1 MLSRNR
7 EEIEAEWKKRIENEV
22 LSRITS
28 EKTRKEL
35 ANSFL
40 RGAVEGREL
49 EVSFKSSKDKEKA
62 EENFNQWIKRAKEQI
77 VWLDKNDYSRALI
90 RALKLS
96 LNFVS
101 ADYDRTKKRDWSQI
115 WTDTARGFLGEIA
128 LSKFFKESFGAELL
142 LDNSKTSIEKALES
156 DVIGIKFQSGVRI
169 KPAKKLS
176 IKTSK
181 FQARWLDIPGD
192 QISHSDIFFLVK
204 IGITD
209 KHFLSYLKEI
219 SFLKDKL
226 FREGVSI
233 QEISEKEA
241 DEIWN
246 TIEKLDPIPAYIP
259 GFFVKEE
266 IQMPIQEVKAK
277 AKKAGKNKFKI
288 EIIKALGLITD
299 NHLKQYFLSHK
310 NNLECYIEKI
320 SRQKTAGREKFIE
333 EIIDAVENGRVE
345 YEISGIRR
353 TINSD
358 YKHFLAS
365 SGSLT
370 YGIDNFERVLKL
382 VIGEGNG

>member
-1 MLSRNR
+1 MSFGSKKGM
-7 EEIEAEWKKRIENEV
+7 EAEWKKRIENEV
-22 LSRITS
+22 LSQIAS

-35 ANSFL
+35 ADFFL

-49 EVSFKSSKDKEKA
+49 EVSFRSLRDKIIAEKK
-62 EENFNQWIKRAKEQI
+62 FNQWIKRAKEQI

-101 ADYDRTKKRDWSQI
+101 ADYDRTKKRDWSQV

-128 LSKFFKESFGAELL
+128 LSKFFKENFGIELL
-142 LDNSKTSIEKALES
+142 LDNSRTSLEKALES
-156 DVIGIKFQSGVRI
+156 DVIGIKLQNGMRI
-169 KPAKKLS
+169 EPAERLS

-192 QISHSDIFFLVK
+192 QINRSDIFFLVK
-204 IGITD
+204 IGISD

-219 SFLKDKL
+219 SFLRDKL

-233 QEISEKEA
+233 QEISKEEA

-246 TIEKLDPIPAYIP
+246 AIEGLDPIPAYIS
-259 GFFVKEE
+259 GFFIKKE

-277 AKKAGKNKFKI
+277 AKRVGKDKFKI
-288 EIIKALGLITD
+288 EITKALGLITS
-299 NHLKQYFLSHK
+299 NYLREYFLSQED
-310 NNLECYIEKI
+310 NLECCIERV
-320 SRQKTAGREKFIE
+320 SRKKEEKERFVE
-333 EIIDAVENGRVE
+333 EIIDAIKNGKVE
-345 YEISGIRR
+345 YEISGIKR

-365 SGSLT
+365 SGSLI
-370 YGIDNFERVLKL
+370 YGIDNFEKVLKL
-382 VIGEGNG
+382 IIGEKDV